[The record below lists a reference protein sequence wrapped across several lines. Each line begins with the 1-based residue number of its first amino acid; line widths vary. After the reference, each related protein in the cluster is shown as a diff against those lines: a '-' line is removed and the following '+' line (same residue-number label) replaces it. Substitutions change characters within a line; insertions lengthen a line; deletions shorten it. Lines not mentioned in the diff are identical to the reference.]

1 MGRGHRPRILRGAAA
16 LVQPGHTSHLHTRWA
31 HTQGPQEQWSWLVGT
46 FGPLAAIH
54 FPRGSCPLF
63 RVGTLRLPPGVCV
76 CGAACS
82 RLHPPPRPAPPHPP
96 PAKWGAVA
104 AAPGQYLMSQE
115 LLEPRARGQTLLVHL
130 GLCPAPK
137 GAWPFSQRA
146 QPGGTQLPG
155 GTEIWGPLGRSHRVR
170 EIGTPPP
177 GFLRRPRPLI
187 ASPEP
192 RLAAL

>member
-16 LVQPGHTSHLHTRWA
+16 WVQPGHTSHLHTRWA

-54 FPRGSCPLF
+54 FPQGSCPLF

-76 CGAACS
+76 CVGQPAPGSIPLLA
-82 RLHPPPRPAPPHPP
+82 PPPPT

-137 GAWPFSQRA
+137 GAWTFSQRA
-146 QPGGTQLPG
+146 QPGGTQLQ
-155 GTEIWGPLGRSHRVR
+155 EGRRSGARWAGAI
-170 EIGTPPP
+170 E
-177 GFLRRPRPLI
+177 
-187 ASPEP
+187 
-192 RLAAL
+192 